1 LKNSSLI
8 GKNLIENNL
17 RNLEFLFLLEIQR
30 QDEVIS
36 PVSHNEI
43 IKENDVLI
51 SGDVTHL
58 ELLRKFDG
66 LKIGTQEIKH
76 NALNLVDVIISA
88 ESNLIR
94 KKRKRSKF

>member
-1 LKNSSLI
+1 MQKFLKNSSLI

-76 NALNLVDVIISA
+76 NAF
-88 ESNLIR
+88 
-94 KKRKRSKF
+94 KFS